1 MLLFELLH
9 WSDQWASYDDDD
21 NYKLKIEFAQK
32 TCLGGVIVWAV
43 SHDTADGKSTNTLAG
58 WAPQSKSMI
67 LWEVDNDVVTTSRSD
82 PGHRD
87 GELMLEERVC
97 EDGLLHT
104 LCCSKEAVPKCGW
117 YTHNNGKC
125 DSTCPNVMFEV
136 GLTTTACSSGYQ
148 AASCEKVKDSTKLYV
163 DLLQWLDHFPG
174 NCALGDCLAN
184 GGSKS
189 DILVEERAGS
199 GDAMCWATEIDVW
212 KNTWAFP
219 SRKLC
224 CGSDVKDG
232 NWEDCDWYG
241 SI

>member
-58 WAPQSKSMI
+58 
-67 LWEVDNDVVTTSRSD
+67 RSD

-117 YTHNNGKC
+117 YTHNNG
-125 DSTCPNVMFEV
+125 N
-136 GLTTTACSSGYQ
+136 SGYQ
-148 AASCEKVKDSTKLYV
+148 AASCEKVKNSTKLYV